1 VSALAFLS
9 LLFQI
14 ETMSQDPKKQLV
26 VVDGVRTP
34 FAKMGT
40 ALANCD
46 AVELGRVAVSA
57 LLTQTGIDPEIIDE
71 TIFGCVSQPADAA
84 NIARVV
90 ALRSGIPER
99 VPAVTVHRNCGSG
112 LEAIA
117 TASDKMAA
125 GRGEVFI
132 VGGTESMSR
141 VPLLYSPSAAK
152 KFTTLSRA
160 KTFGAKASAM
170 MQFRPSDF
178 APIVALRLG
187 LTDPVVSMNMG
198 QTAELIARDYD
209 ISRAEQDRFA
219 FESNAKALAAAERL
233 REEMCPVYLP
243 ESRGKDDFVIG
254 DNGPREGQT
263 IEALAKLRPVFEK
276 DTGTV
281 TAGNSSQITDGAV
294 ALLVMTSKRAEA
306 LGLEPLGRLVNYA
319 FSGCDPK
326 RMGLG
331 PADAIRDLAERTG
344 RSPGDA
350 DVVEINEAFA
360 AQVLGVLKCLEGE
373 QFKGCE
379 LDPEK
384 LNPNGGAIALGHPV
398 GASGAR
404 IVLTALHEL
413 KRRGTRQALV
423 SLCIGGG
430 QGGAA
435 WLERT

>member
-1 VSALAFLS
+1 MS
-9 LLFQI
+9 LDL
-14 ETMSQDPKKQLV
+14 KKQLV

-34 FAKMGT
+34 FSKMGT
-40 ALANCD
+40 ALAGCD
-46 AVELGRVAVSA
+46 AVELGRTAVSA

-71 TIFGCVSQPADAA
+71 TIIGCVSQPADAA
-84 NIARVV
+84 NIARVI
-90 ALRSGIPER
+90 ALRAGIPER
-99 VPAVTVHRNCGSG
+99 VPAMTVHRNCGSG
-112 LEAIA
+112 LEAIT
-117 TASDKMAA
+117 TASDRMAA
-125 GRGEVFI
+125 GNGEVFV

-141 VPLLYSPSAAK
+141 VPLLYSAAAAK
-152 KFTTLSRA
+152 KFAALSRA
-160 KTFGAKASAM
+160 KTFGAKAAAA

-178 APIVALRLG
+178 APIIGLRLG

-198 QTAELIARDYD
+198 ETAELIARDFN
-209 ISRAEQDRFA
+209 ISREEQDQFA

-294 ALLVMTSKRAEA
+294 ALLVMTAGRAEA
-306 LGLEPLGRLVNYA
+306 LGLEPLGRLTGYA
-319 FSGCDPK
+319 FAGCDPK

-331 PADAIRDLAERTG
+331 PAYAIRELAKRSG
-344 RSPGDA
+344 RPPGDA

-360 AQVLGVLKCLEGE
+360 AQVIGVLKCLEGD
-373 QFKGCE
+373 QFQGCE
-379 LDPEK
+379 LDRSK

-404 IVLTALHEL
+404 LVLTALREL
-413 KRRGTRQALV
+413 KRRNTRHALV

-430 QGGAA
+430 QGCAA
-435 WLERT
+435 WLERP